1 MKKKLY
7 LICTIIL
14 ILIVIIIIGFIA
26 QNTRN
31 KTNFNQN
38 STNLSVTQKL
48 IEKNSTENIEEIEDT
63 SNYDYKNPIVPKG
76 FKSVETKLASWKL
89 DENGNPIG
97 WDKGLVIEDDIG
109 NQFVWIPV
117 KDADNITRKD
127 GFYARKEQNYVDS
140 CKEAD
145 NKNSTA
151 ESKELYKS
159 IKKYKGFYIARYEAG
174 IEEQFKNHI
183 QDGTL
188 KPVSKSNVYVWN
200 RIRWGSAYG
209 YALDGIQGDD
219 REDGAVKVARSMY
232 PNIEKLKTYNL
243 PNNLTND
250 TGVISTLC
258 YGVQWDLTMDFIS
271 DVDNPY
277 TKTKY
282 IEDSSN
288 MGWFGTNS
296 KSTLQKT
303 GTNLNENNSNC
314 VKNIYDLA
322 GNIHEW
328 TMESYKDNFRI
339 YRGGTY
345 DMGNRDI
352 SASTRGHCIP
362 DGFGNYMH
370 VGFRVTLYIK

>member
-1 MKKKLY
+1 MKKYLY
-7 LICTIIL
+7 IISAIVL
-14 ILIVIIIIGFIA
+14 ILFLISIGFVVKNTTNKPNNNSNNVETSSVQELA
-26 QNTRN
+26 QNDN
-31 KTNFNQN
+31 G
-38 STNLSVTQKL
+38 
-48 IEKNSTENIEEIEDT
+48 ENNDDN
-63 SNYDYKNPIVPKG
+63 SNYYYKNPIIPQG
-76 FKSVETKLASWKL
+76 FKSVETELASWKL
-89 DENGNPIG
+89 DEEGNPIG
-97 WDKGLVIEDDIG
+97 WNNGLVIEDDMG

-117 KDADNITRKD
+117 KDVNNIKRKD
-127 GFYARKEQNYVDS
+127 GFYAREEQNYVNS

-145 NKNSTA
+145 DNNKTI
-151 ESKELYKS
+151 ESEELYKS

-174 IEEQFKNHI
+174 IEDEFKTNI

-188 KPVSKSNVYVWN
+188 QPLSKQNVHVWN

-219 REDGAVKVARSMY
+219 RENGAVKVSRSMY
-232 PNIEKLKTYNL
+232 PNTEKLKTYNL
-243 PNNLTND
+243 PNDLTND

-258 YGVQWDLTMDFIS
+258 YGVQWDLTMDFLKDI
-271 DVDNPY
+271 DNPY

-282 IEDSSN
+282 VEDSSN

-322 GNIHEW
+322 GNVYEW

-339 YRGGTY
+339 YRGGMY
-345 DMGNRDI
+345 EMGNKDI

-362 DGFGNYMH
+362 DGFGNYIC
-370 VGFRVTLYIK
+370 VGFRVALYLK

>member
-1 MKKKLY
+1 MKKNLY
-7 LICTIIL
+7 IIGSTIL
-14 ILIVIIIIGFIA
+14 ILIFILIGIVIK
-26 QNTRN
+26 NTTN
-31 KTNFNQN
+31 KTK
-38 STNLSVTQKL
+38 TN
-48 IEKNSTENIEEIEDT
+48 TENMDASIKEVVT
-63 SNYDYKNPIVPKG
+63 SNDDKNTENYSTYDYKNPIIPEG
-76 FKSVETKLASWKL
+76 FKSVETESASWKL
-89 DENGNPIG
+89 AEDGNPTG

-117 KDADNITRKD
+117 KDTDNLKRKD

-145 NKNSTA
+145 NNNSTV
-151 ESKELYKS
+151 ESEELYKS

-174 IEEQFKNHI
+174 IEDELKKHI
-183 QDGTL
+183 QDGTI
-188 KPVSKSNVYVWN
+188 KPISKQNADVWN
-200 RIRWGSAYG
+200 KIRWGSAYG
-209 YALDGIQGDD
+209 YALDGVQGND

-232 PNIEKLKTYNL
+232 PNTENLKTYYL
-243 PNNLTND
+243 PDDLINN

-258 YGVQWDLTMDFIS
+258 YGLQWDLTMDFLS

-282 IEDSSN
+282 IEDSSS

-296 KSTLQKT
+296 KSTLQKA
-303 GTNLNENNSNC
+303 GANLNGNNSNC

-322 GNIHEW
+322 GNVHEW

-339 YRGGTY
+339 YRGGMY
-345 DMGNRDI
+345 EMGNENI

-362 DGFGNYMH
+362 DGFGNYMY
-370 VGFRVTLYIK
+370 VGFRVALYLK

>member
-1 MKKKLY
+1 MKKYLY
-7 LICTIIL
+7 IISTIIL
-14 ILIVIIIIGFIA
+14 ILIIISIGINIK
-26 QNTRN
+26 NTKN
-31 KTNFNQN
+31 KTDY
-38 STNLSVTQKL
+38 NLSNVDSSTIQEL
-48 IEKNSTENIEEIEDT
+48 LEKDNNENVEDNSI
-63 SNYDYKNPIVPKG
+63 YDYRSPVIPKG
-76 FKSVETKLASWKL
+76 FKSVETNYASWKL
-89 DENGNPIG
+89 DEQGYPIG

-117 KDADNITRKD
+117 KDTNNITRKD
-127 GFYARKEQNYVDS
+127 GYYARKEQNYMNS

-145 NKNSTA
+145 DNNSTV

-174 IEEQFKNHI
+174 IEDQFKRHI
-183 QDGTL
+183 QDGTI
-188 KPVSKSNVYVWN
+188 KPLSKQNVYVWN

-219 REDGAVKVARSMY
+219 RENGAVKVARSMY
-232 PNIEKLKTYNL
+232 PNTERLKTYNL
-243 PNNLTND
+243 QNDLTND

-271 DVDNPY
+271 NIDNPY

-303 GTNLNENNSNC
+303 GTNLNGNNSNC

-322 GNIHEW
+322 GNIYEW

-339 YRGGTY
+339 YRGGMY
-345 DMGNRDI
+345 EMGNKDI

-362 DGFGNYMH
+362 DGFGDYMY
-370 VGFRVTLYIK
+370 VGFRVALYLK